1 MSFFSQHLFSAQE
14 EELGEKEHDGFR
26 TVPLQRPEWFSIV
39 RLQLDTWIVCS
50 AKGEATIH
58 LWRWKV
64 ERQVWIHKKGVY
76 MVPHWARGRLERC
89 RAGRLCGVVLAYILF
104 VWGFGRMCHACLLA
118 WIYFSWIYRAE
129 KLQAEAKGE
138 VSAHP
143 VPALTYRRHT
153 SRLDTTEETLLGSSV

>member
-58 LWRWKV
+58 LWR
-64 ERQVWIHKKGVY
+64 
-76 MVPHWARGRLERC
+76 
-89 RAGRLCGVVLAYILF
+89 
-104 VWGFGRMCHACLLA
+104 
-118 WIYFSWIYRAE
+118 
-129 KLQAEAKGE
+129 
-138 VSAHP
+138 
-143 VPALTYRRHT
+143 
-153 SRLDTTEETLLGSSV
+153 